1 MDVFHDDDE
10 RSLLGESL
18 EEAPPRGERLVAAVA
33 AKLCLAGEPEQAE
46 QMRLHAGLV
55 AGTGKRFF
63 DNLADLRRDLCGRVL
78 LEHAGLRLHDLAE
91 RPERDPVPIGEAAT
105 LAPRDELGVGVDEA
119 LQLVDEAALADA
131 GDADE
136 REELRRAFVARAFE
150 RIAHEVELTL
160 ASDELRARLV
170 CDVDAEAGV
179 SRDHFPDGDRLGFS
193 LGFDSGRLAIVDG
206 LAGGA
211 VCRLI
216 GEDSVDGRGA
226 LQARGGVDDVAR
238 GHALACL
245 GARVEADERF
255 AGRNGDPHLHVVFLD
270 RPVAD
275 REAGAD
281 GALGIV
287 LVRDGR
293 TEQRHHGI
301 PDELLHSARRG
312 ARALSEGARGRG
324 RAAPRRPPGRA
335 ALRAA

>member
-33 AKLCLAGEPEQAE
+33 AELCLAGEPEQAE

-119 LQLVDEAALADA
+119 LQLVDEAAPDA

-179 SRDHFPDGDRLGFS
+179 SRDHFQTEIGSAFP
-193 LGFDSGRLAIVDG
+193 LA
-206 LAGGA
+206 
-211 VCRLI
+211 
-216 GEDSVDGRGA
+216 ST
-226 LQARGGVDDVAR
+226 
-238 GHALACL
+238 
-245 GARVEADERF
+245 
-255 AGRNGDPHLHVVFLD
+255 
-270 RPVAD
+270 
-275 REAGAD
+275 AGAS
-281 GALGIV
+281 
-287 LVRDGR
+287 R
-293 TEQRHHGI
+293 
-301 PDELLHSARRG
+301 
-312 ARALSEGARGRG
+312 
-324 RAAPRRPPGRA
+324 
-335 ALRAA
+335 